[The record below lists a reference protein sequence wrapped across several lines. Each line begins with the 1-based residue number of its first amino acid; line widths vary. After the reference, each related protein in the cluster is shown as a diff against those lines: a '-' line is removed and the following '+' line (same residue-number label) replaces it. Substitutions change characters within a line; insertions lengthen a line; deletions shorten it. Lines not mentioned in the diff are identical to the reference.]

1 MRTLS
6 PLLASP
12 SERPILTQDP
22 KVAVEK
28 LYQHFEWTMSD
39 AFRARLAAAANG
51 EREFQRQHDYTLEEF
66 GLSKEWVQ
74 EELSPLLDYYS
85 RCGPLTSKSPEDYVD

>member
-6 PLLASP
+6 PQLASP

-22 KVAVEK
+22 KATVEK

-51 EREFQRQHDYTLEEF
+51 EREFQ
-66 GLSKEWVQ
+66 S
-74 EELSPLLDYYS
+74 
-85 RCGPLTSKSPEDYVD
+85 

>member
-22 KVAVEK
+22 KAAVEK
-28 LYQHFEWTMSD
+28 LYQHFEWTMRD

-51 EREFQRQHDYTLEEF
+51 EREFQSQHDYTLEEF
-66 GLSKEWVQ
+66 ALSKEWIQ
-74 EELSPLLDYYS
+74 EELGPLLNHYS
-85 RCGPLTSKSPEDYVD
+85 LAR